1 MPPSNTTLT
10 ARSPISGG
18 AAATWP
24 SFTSPSPRPPPTP
37 SPRPRVP
44 LSPRPGSG
52 GAASAAVSPSRRRW
66 RKGLLVANGLAVL
79 YGSACAVNRVA
90 EAAPSHITDVA
101 PHFAPHLA
109 TIMDHVP
116 SEFASPIR
124 FAAAALPFA
133 PAAVSTFAVAAGRV
147 GDGARRATTASSQGA
162 ASQRVLDSTGTACDG
177 NVSPP
182 VEERNSTSKHESESS
197 TVVKAGLELAAYS
210 FLGDLL
216 SQFTNADTAS
226 TPMLLLLSVRDVMIL
241 TLGFLPAA
249 PNVSCKCSNDYQ
261 SPRIRITPML
271 SHPVASCSRPFS
283 IINLFLPAIL
293 SSPLPL
299 QLLILPVLQLTDRL
313 RHEPAND
320 SPSNSNSSTTRTSRA
335 PLVSALI
342 AMLAIVAASGAT
354 TTSSAAAAGP
364 SALLSTLGQSLPLS
378 TPWPV
383 LACLLSLVALLRCE
397 AHCTRFNPLSLTA
410 VQTSSLASLSL
421 LSSLLF
427 HLLSSSS
434 AFPHGILPETLTSA
448 THMAGTS
455 GAALLPLIYSGLMCS
470 GLGTWMEMHC
480 LQDLPA
486 PALMLIFTSIPGWGG
501 LLAALAQGEVPEA
514 GLGVAGLVIAAV
526 NAGAWALVS
535 RHGTAV
541 ASDTSNSS
549 SASSGGTGSNVNNG
563 SCGVQEKI
571 SAAGTAAEIDV
582 EETAKNAPPVPVE
595 QLSNSLVASQLKVPF
610 YSTKAKSLLL
620 KLKLKAKVAGAKV
633 IGGKLGV
640 KAAAAGAYSASHV
653 LTSAVGSGSFGAGA
667 ADAAAAAAT
676 GTADALSSLGGG
688 MAMPTFVSSSSSSM
702 SFVDHAPK
710 VSSPPSSS
718 SWWRNFLKAAVHVK
732 IPSTADVAG
741 LAGSGAAATP
751 PAAASTSA
759 SASGVRGATSGVRGA
774 TSGVRGATSGGGG
787 SSRSSAG
794 SRVTHAFEPVSL
806 GSTET
811 NPLLAE
817 IYPIRESNEA
827 DTAGKAGGA
836 SIDHP
841 AHVDSVDQS
850 ASAQQSAFPMPP
862 PPKPPA
868 LTRSLSLLD
877 LILLGIGASIGS
889 GIFVVT
895 GVAARLAGPAVSL
908 SFLLAGLAS
917 LLNALCY
924 ADLAARFPGRVGGAY
939 LYAHACLGQL
949 ASFVLFCHLV
959 LDYHVGAAAIARSLA
974 SYLASLVEV
983 ASGTGLPGV
992 LAPGGL
998 PVSIP
1003 LPFLSPS
1010 WLLWWFC
1017 HLWSGGE
1024 NGGEQA
1030 MLSASALVFF
1040 SYIGFDA
1047 VANTAEESLHPRRD
1061 VPRGLLLALAACS
1074 LLYISV
1080 SLVLTGMVP
1089 YTLLD
1094 PAAPLSTAFASL
1106 GLHFMERIIDL
1117 GAVVGLTTTLLTGL
1131 YVQSRMYLALAR
1143 DGMLHVWF
1151 LQVNAGSHVPVHA
1164 QWWVGGVAAAM
1175 AAMFDV
1181 GKLSHILSV
1190 GVLLGYSIVC
1200 MCVLALRVE
1209 SHHGGGSGC
1218 VGAGEEGEERLDD
1231 ALLAQG
1237 GIVTTRSSMTGSGV
1251 AATGHTHVPPPPHWI
1266 TQWGGDKWHE
1276 AVVYVCALVA
1286 SVLALGF
1293 ATRFAAPWLMLAPL
1307 FLLSLASSAPMF
1319 LAQRYGV
1326 PASGFAC
1333 PWVPFVPLMGIC
1345 VNMYLLAQT
1354 HWVAWVRLFVLTVV
1368 ALVGFWWNVKGSIQG
1383 SSG

>member
-1 MPPSNTTLT
+1 MPPSNT
-10 ARSPISGG
+10 AACSPISGG
-18 AAATWP
+18 ATTTWP
-24 SFTSPSPRPPPTP
+24 SFTSPSPRPPPTH
-37 SPRPRVP
+37 SPRPRGP
-44 LSPRPGSG
+44 LSPRPGAG

-66 RKGLLVANGLAVL
+66 RKGLLVANGLAAL

-90 EAAPSHITDVA
+90 EAAPTHITDVA

-109 TIMDHVP
+109 AVMDHVP
-116 SEFASPIR
+116 SEFASQIR

-133 PAAVSTFAVAAGRV
+133 PAAISTFAVTAGRM
-147 GDGARRATTASSQGA
+147 GDGARRATTASAQVAALQHQG
-162 ASQRVLDSTGTACDG
+162 VLESTGTGGPDNGDA
-177 NVSPP
+177 SPP
-182 VEERNSTSKHESESS
+182 VEETNSSSKQHSESS
-197 TVVKAGLELAAYS
+197 AVVMAGLELAAYS

-226 TPMLLLLSVRDVMIL
+226 TPMLLLLS
-241 TLGFLPAA
+241 
-249 PNVSCKCSNDYQ
+249 
-261 SPRIRITPML
+261 
-271 SHPVASCSRPFS
+271 
-283 IINLFLPAIL
+283 
-293 SSPLPL
+293 
-299 QLLILPVLQLTDRL
+299 LLILPVLQLTDHL
-313 RHEPAND
+313 RHGTAND
-320 SPSNSNSSTTRTSRA
+320 SAVPSNSSTTRTSRA

-342 AMLAIVAASGAT
+342 AMVAIVAASGAT
-354 TTSSAAAAGP
+354 TGGAAAAP
-364 SALLSTLGQSLPLS
+364 SALLTTLGQSLSLS

-383 LACLLSLVALLRCE
+383 LACLLSLLSLLRCE
-397 AHCTRFNPLSLTA
+397 AHCTRFDPLALTA

-427 HLLSSSS
+427 NLLSSSP
-434 AFPHGILPETLTSA
+434 AFPRSILPETLTSA
-448 THMAGTS
+448 THVAGTS
-455 GAALLPLIYSGLMCS
+455 GAALLPLIYSGLVCS
-470 GLGTWMEMHC
+470 GLGTWMEMNC

-486 PALMLIFTSIPGWGG
+486 PALMLIFTSIPVWGG

-526 NAGAWALVS
+526 NAGAWALMS

-541 ASDTSNSS
+541 ASETSS
-549 SASSGGTGSNVNNG
+549 SSSGRSGGTGSYAEHE
-563 SCGVQEKI
+563 SFAVQENGPVAAKAAENSAEKTAE
-571 SAAGTAAEIDV
+571 SAA
-582 EETAKNAPPVPVE
+582 PVPVE

-633 IGGKLGV
+633 LGGKLGV

-653 LTSAVGSGSFGAGA
+653 LTSAVGSGSFGAGT
-667 ADAAAAAAT
+667 ADAAAAAAA
-676 GTADALSSLGGG
+676 GTVDALSSLGGG
-688 MAMPTFVSSSSSSM
+688 VVMPSFVSSSGSTIGSIGGSM
-702 SFVDHAPK
+702 SFVHHAPK
-710 VSSPPSSS
+710 VMLSVLP
-718 SWWRNFLKAAVHVK
+718 
-732 IPSTADVAG
+732 
-741 LAGSGAAATP
+741 ATP
-751 PAAASTSA
+751 PA
-759 SASGVRGATSGVRGA
+759 GLF
-774 TSGVRGATSGGGG
+774 
-787 SSRSSAG
+787 SSVHLHGLLHVLPSSI
-794 SRVTHAFEPVSL
+794 SHL
-806 GSTET
+806 N
-811 NPLLAE
+811 NPFLAE
-817 IYPIRESNEA
+817 IYPIREADEA
-827 DTAGKAGGA
+827 GSAGKGKAGRDGI
-836 SIDHP
+836 SHP
-841 AHVDSVDQS
+841 PHANSADQSANALQS
-850 ASAQQSAFPMPP
+850 ASASAQESAFPMPP

-983 ASGTGLPGV
+983 ASGAGLPAV
-992 LAPGGL
+992 LAPGGM

-1003 LPFLSPS
+1003 LPFVPTLDLSINLVAPAVLLLIS
-1010 WLLWWFC
+1010 WLLC
-1017 HLWSGGE
+1017 RG
-1024 NGGEQA
+1024 A

-1061 VPRGLLLALAACS
+1061 VPRGLLLALAACA
-1074 LLYISV
+1074 LLYVSV

-1106 GLHFMERIIDL
+1106 GLRFMERIIDL

-1143 DGMLHVWF
+1143 DGMLPVWF

-1175 AAMFDV
+1175 AAVFDV
-1181 GKLSHILSV
+1181 GRLSHILSV
-1190 GVLLGYSIVC
+1190 GVLLSYSIVC

-1209 SHHGGGSGC
+1209 SYRGGGSGC
-1218 VGAGEEGEERLDD
+1218 VGVAEEGEERLDD
-1231 ALLAQG
+1231 ALLAHEDIPAG
-1237 GIVTTRSSMTGSGV
+1237 SMKPVTRSRMTGGSGSS
-1251 AATGHTHVPPPPHWI
+1251 ATHIPPPPHWI
-1266 TQWGGDKWHE
+1266 AQWGGDKWHE
-1276 AVVYVCALVA
+1276 AVVFVCALVA
-1286 SVLALGF
+1286 CVLALGF
-1293 ATRFAAPWLMLAPL
+1293 AT
-1307 FLLSLASSAPMF
+1307 S
-1319 LAQRYGV
+1319 V

-1354 HWVAWVRLFVLTVV
+1354 HMVAWVRLFVLTVV
-1368 ALVGFWWNVKGSIQG
+1368 ALVGFWWNVRRSVQG
-1383 SSG
+1383 SCG